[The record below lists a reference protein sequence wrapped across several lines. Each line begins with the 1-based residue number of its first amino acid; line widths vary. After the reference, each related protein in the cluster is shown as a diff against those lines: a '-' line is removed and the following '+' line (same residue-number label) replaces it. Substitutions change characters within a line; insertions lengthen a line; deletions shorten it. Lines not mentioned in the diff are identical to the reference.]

1 LLHGKQSG
9 ASPVRHPALASLLA
23 LATTLSALTLISAPA
38 QGGET
43 SSALLPDHRA
53 FELASLGGDVLGG
66 EAYAPKTG
74 QQLSASR
81 ETFNSYPVRASA
93 TGDAITYS
101 GELPPTGG
109 SGSTGPGGG
118 DTFLAT
124 RDPAGWSTA
133 DITPSVEG
141 ARGVYQGFS
150 SDLTAAFLVEF
161 DEPLAPSAP
170 FPCIALYARD
180 NAGAYQPTFT
190 ETQTPGECGV
200 PVFAG
205 ISADNSSAVFETAAR
220 LTPEAPEA
228 SSEDENLYESVAGHA
243 HLVNVLPNGET
254 TPNAAIGGV
263 SEPGEEYGRVRSIG
277 YRHFGSAVNSTGS
290 RVAWTDLNT
299 GNLYVRENPAGPHPT
314 TVIVAEG
321 AYYRGASADGSKV
334 LFTDEQKLTADST
347 AAAGEPDLYVDE
359 LSPEAGQPGTVKDLT
374 VASSGHAN
382 VQGVVGNSDDG
393 SYVYFVAQNAL
404 APGAPTGR
412 ECSREETIEEVEHER
427 EHPRPAEGCNL
438 YLWHGGTIRFIAT
451 LSPLDNNMDAADS
464 AVDRSH
470 VSGDW
475 RPALHLRTSN
485 VTPDGQSVVFM
496 SRRSLTAPAGNATEE
511 VYTYSV
517 ATGTVSCA
525 SCNPN
530 GEAPHDVA
538 PETQTQEQWA
548 AFVSTPR
555 AGEFLPEGPSSTYQ
569 LRDISANGRR
579 VFFTSDQPLV
589 PQATDGNHQVYEWE
603 REGEGTCTAQS
614 ASTVNGGC
622 VFLLSPALGGEEA
635 VFLDAD
641 ATGDNVFFTTRAQL
655 AGEDRNEQTD
665 VYDARVAGG
674 FPHLVTQCTGTGCQ
688 GAPPTTP
695 AFATP
700 ASATFSGGANFAL
713 QPSPISHKK
722 RVVPRCKRGHVR
734 RHGKCVRAKAK
745 RGHHHSTTRKGT
757 R

>member
-1 LLHGKQSG
+1 M
-9 ASPVRHPALASLLA
+9 
-23 LATTLSALTLISAPA
+23 SAPA
-38 QGGET
+38 QAGET

-53 FELASLGGDVLGG
+53 YEMVSLGGDVLGG
-66 EAYAPKTG
+66 EAYAPVTG
-74 QQLSASR
+74 QQPQTSR
-81 ETFNSYPVRASA
+81 ETFNRYPVRASA
-93 TGDAITYS
+93 TGDAVAYS
-101 GELPPTGG
+101 GELPPVGG
-109 SGSTGPGGG
+109 SGSSGSGGG

-124 RDPAGWSTA
+124 RDPAGWSVR

-141 ARGVYQGFS
+141 SRGVYQGFS
-150 SDLTAAFLVEF
+150 SDLTVAFLDEF

-170 FPCIALYARD
+170 FPCITLYARD
-180 NAGAYQPTFT
+180 NAGTYQPTFT

-205 ISADNSSAVFETAAR
+205 VSADNSSAVFETAAR

-263 SEPGEEYGRVRSIG
+263 SEPGEEFGRVRSIG

-290 RVAWTDLNT
+290 RVVWTDLNT
-299 GNLYVRENPAGPHPT
+299 GNLYVRENPAGPDPT
-314 TVIVAEG
+314 TVLVAEG

-382 VQGVVGNSDDG
+382 VQGVVGNSEDG

-404 APGAPTGR
+404 APGAPSGR

-427 EHPRPAEGCNL
+427 EHPRPAAGCNL

-451 LSPLDNNMDAADS
+451 LSPLDNSMDAADS
-464 AVDRSH
+464 ASLGSH

-475 RPALHLRTSN
+475 RPTLHLRTSK

-496 SRRSLTAPAGNATEE
+496 SRRGLTGPAGGATEE

-517 ATGTVSCA
+517 ATGTISCA

-530 GEAPHDVA
+530 GEAPHNVEV
-538 PETQTQEQWA
+538 ETQSHEQYA
-548 AFVSTPR
+548 AFLSTPR

-569 LRDISANGRR
+569 LRDISASGGR

-589 PQATDGNHQVYEWE
+589 PQATNGKRQVYEWE
-603 REGEGTCTAQS
+603 REGEGTCSGPPA
-614 ASTVNGGC
+614 ASQVNGGC
-622 VFLLSPALGGEEA
+622 VFLLSPPLGGEEA

-641 ATGDNVFFTTRAQL
+641 TAGDNVFFTTRARL
-655 AGEDRNEQTD
+655 ISEDRNEQTD
-665 VYDARVAGG
+665 VYDARVGGG

-688 GAPPTTP
+688 GAGPTTP

-700 ASATFSGGANFAL
+700 ASTTFSAGGNFAP
-713 QPSPISHKK
+713 QPTTTLRKK
-722 RVVPRCKRGHVR
+722 RVLPRCKHGRVR
-734 RHGKCVRAKAK
+734 RHRRCVRPKAQ
-745 RGHHHSTTRKGT
+745 RAHHRSTTSKGV